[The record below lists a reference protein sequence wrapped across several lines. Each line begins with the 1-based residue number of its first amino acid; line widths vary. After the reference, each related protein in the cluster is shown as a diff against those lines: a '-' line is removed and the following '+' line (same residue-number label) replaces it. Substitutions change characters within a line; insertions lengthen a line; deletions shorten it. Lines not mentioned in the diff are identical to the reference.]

1 MFRFIKQHYITVL
14 IVAVIVLAVLAA
26 AFAGK
31 KEGKTNFVADAAG
44 IVLTPLQGSFHWVF
58 DNISGIFQYIGDIRT
73 NAQDNEALTHRV
85 QELESELVEFEDLR
99 MENDRLRSLLDLKER
114 QREYDTVGAEIIA
127 KEPGNWFTNFTIDK
141 GTMDGLSQSDPVIN
155 TSGLVGYIYD
165 IGTTWAKVSTIVA
178 PTSSTGAVLPRTGE
192 EVVVDGIQDQ
202 KSSIL
207 CKMSYVPKDSNIMV
221 GDTIETSGLGGMYPK
236 GLYIGRVKEI
246 QNSQD
251 GLTRD
256 VLVEPAVDF
265 KRLREVL
272 VIRSGGAGSE
282 GR

>member
-85 QELESELVEFEDLR
+85 QELESEDLR